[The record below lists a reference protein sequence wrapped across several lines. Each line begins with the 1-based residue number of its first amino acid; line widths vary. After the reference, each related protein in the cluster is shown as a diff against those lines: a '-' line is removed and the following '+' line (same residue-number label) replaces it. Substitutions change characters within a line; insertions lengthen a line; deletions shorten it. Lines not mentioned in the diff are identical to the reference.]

1 MDHCCTW
8 PCLGFSQGCLP
19 RTPSIKLK
27 CMSSEYLKL
36 EISTVHLFPGEVRLK
51 VMVHIVLDDLVDGL
65 PDGAVRPLEV
75 LQLLLEQDVVLLGL
89 GLLLVAHGGGGGRG
103 RGGGGGGGGGLLA
116 GGRGPVGHGVVTVL
130 SIYLNNSGKWIVPID
145 AIVTLVT

>member
-1 MDHCCTW
+1 
-8 PCLGFSQGCLP
+8 
-19 RTPSIKLK
+19 
-27 CMSSEYLKL
+27 
-36 EISTVHLFPGEVRLK
+36 
-51 VMVHIVLDDLVDGL
+51 MVNIVLDDLVDGL

-116 GGRGPVGHGVVTVL
+116 GGRGPVGHRVVTVL
-130 SIYLNNSGKWIVPID
+130 TIHLHNNPEIQIVLID
-145 AIVTLVT
+145 RGGDTNVPGMEFSDVSETGDTKG